1 MRSIAVLAA
10 ALGACGYQAG
20 SFQHP
25 TADFEG
31 TRVTVGCI
39 DAAVA
44 PYADPHVFG
53 PAAIFTVGNRCDA
66 AVLVDLAVP
75 ATANLLDGRASPLV
89 LRDPRDEVE
98 PVLLEART
106 IGREHLEYIAPAKPA
121 REVCFDLAG
130 IDAEAPAREPVLVC
144 LAARGVAR

>member
-1 MRSIAVLAA
+1 MRFIAVLAA

-31 TRVTVGCI
+31 SRVTVGCI
-39 DAAVA
+39 DAAVT
-44 PYADPHVFG
+44 PYTDPHVFG
-53 PAAIFTVGNRCDA
+53 PAASFTVANRCDA

-75 ATANLLDGRASPLV
+75 ATAALLDGSMTPLV
-89 LRDPRDEVE
+89 LRDPRDQVH

-106 IGREHLEYIAPAKPA
+106 VGQEHLEYIAPAKPA

-130 IDAEAPAREPVLVC
+130 VDVEAARREPILVC
-144 LAARGVAR
+144 LAAKGVAR